1 MALDGR
7 HLLSFEWI
15 IFFIFYFIL
24 FFKLFFFNVANFL
37 KSLLN
42 LLQYVLFLHFWFF
55 GSELC
60 GILAPHPGIESTPPT
75 LEHQVLTTG
84 LPGKSFDH
92 LV

>member
-1 MALDGR
+1 MGAAFF
-7 HLLSFEWI
+7 HLSGSSFLFFISFYFLSF
-15 IFFIFYFIL
+15 F
-24 FFKLFFFNVANFL
+24 FFFNVANFL

-60 GILAPHPGIESTPPT
+60 GILAPHPGIKSTPPT